1 MKILFLIGND
11 PPVGA
16 VSEWSEIK
24 NYKDKGYL
32 SPGKDY
38 FRIFKALEHN
48 SEFEKEILLA
58 RKNAGLPEKGIS
70 WDDYYYNYYLE
81 SLRVYSEQDKS
92 KYKDFFIKVEKEVN
106 RIKKNITLDTFIT
119 DQLDNLIIGGFVFPH
134 DIPISYGAYPEEETI
149 SGKDYNGVFI
159 HISHEITLNEL
170 KTYIDNNWRN
180 IFRLIKYLPPKS
192 KYYISKRDLRIV
204 ELKDKENME
213 WDEIIKTIIKE
224 FVIDDFDGKLNKISV
239 KRAYGR
245 AKKRLNSIAN
255 DPHKDK

>member
-106 RIKKNITLDTFIT
+106 RIKKNI
-119 DQLDNLIIGGFVFPH
+119 
-134 DIPISYGAYPEEETI
+134 
-149 SGKDYNGVFI
+149 
-159 HISHEITLNEL
+159 
-170 KTYIDNNWRN
+170 
-180 IFRLIKYLPPKS
+180 
-192 KYYISKRDLRIV
+192 
-204 ELKDKENME
+204 
-213 WDEIIKTIIKE
+213 
-224 FVIDDFDGKLNKISV
+224 
-239 KRAYGR
+239 
-245 AKKRLNSIAN
+245 
-255 DPHKDK
+255 